1 MRFKDRPRRT
11 RWLSWIV
18 VAVAAATVAGYAAG
32 SQVRSPQDAL
42 ASLAAPDDSVL
53 TATVDR
59 GRISTAESYVGA
71 VRWQSTR
78 PVKVP
83 GSDASVNAYVTE
95 TPLGS
100 GDRVEAGSVLMTI
113 ADRPVFVLEGPVPML
128 RDLAPGDR
136 GPDVAR
142 FQDGL
147 RSAGYYSA
155 TSDGEFGPATSAAL
169 ERLYEASGHTPP
181 ERVVAP
187 EGLFDEEPGRQQED
201 QQEDQ
206 QGRVVERL
214 AFAAAHE
221 IVFVPQLPAT
231 LLSYPAGVGEL
242 AGDSVAELG
251 VGELVV
257 QVDVPTSWQGPLRKK
272 GAARIQLRIGNDKS
286 DGVVS
291 EVGEPRVL
299 EDRGELLPVT
309 IRSPDARLHGTQVEV
324 VLRER
329 GAPAGLRVPMS
340 ALYTAADLGEFV
352 RVVREG
358 ATARVAVGVVAT
370 GNGVAIIEPD
380 VVDEVRVGDEVVVG
394 VDRSDG

>member
-11 RWLSWIV
+11 RWLGWIV
-18 VAVAAATVAGYAAG
+18 VGVVAASIAGYAAG

-42 ASLAAPDDSVL
+42 ANLAPPADSLL

-59 GRISTAESYVGA
+59 GRISTAESYVGT

-78 PVKVP
+78 SVKVP
-83 GSDASVNAYVTE
+83 RSDANVNAYVTE
-95 TPLGS
+95 TPLDP
-100 GDRVEAGSVLMTI
+100 GDRVEPGSILATI

-169 ERLYEASGHTPP
+169 ERLYEASGHPPP

-187 EGLFDEEPGRQQED
+187 EGMLDEEPGNQQED
-201 QQEDQ
+201 QR
-206 QGRVVERL
+206 GRVVERR
-214 AFAAAHE
+214 AVAAAHE

-231 LLSYPAGVGEL
+231 LLSYPAPVGAL
-242 AGDSVAELG
+242 VGDSVAELG

-257 QVDVPTSWQGPLRKK
+257 QVDVPTSWQGRLRK
-272 GAARIQLRIGNDKS
+272 GVARIQLRIENEKA

-291 EVGEPRVL
+291 DVGAPRVL
-299 EDRGELLPVT
+299 EERGELLPVT
-309 IRSPDARLHGTQVEV
+309 IRSPGVRLHGTQVEV

-329 GAPAGLRVPMS
+329 GAPAGLRVPLS

-358 ATARVAVGVVAT
+358 ATLRVAVRVVAT

-380 VVDEVRVGDEVVVG
+380 VVDDVKVGDEVVVG
-394 VDRSDG
+394 VDRSDD